1 MTARKR
7 VKDPDHMNF
16 DWKNFEEDF
25 ARPTDLQSP
34 GYKTMNLFDKKA
46 TDWIS
51 IYIKPA
57 PISTKLGSGNGGNKP
72 LDELSNE
79 EKAQK
84 EQDEQT
90 ESMEKQ

>member
-1 MTARKR
+1 
-7 VKDPDHMNF
+7 MNF

-57 PISTKLGSGNGGNKP
+57 PISTKLGPGNGGNKP
-72 LDELSNE
+72 LDEISDE